1 MLSKLWENLL
11 NHPRLDYGEKE
22 FMKKVSNTEKNLNIP
37 EKKCL
42 VKLKKVIIYKFMK
55 KITIYT
61 GPLCNYCEAAKRL
74 LIRNNAPYNEINIAT
89 VDGAMDEMIKKAN
102 GKRTIPQIFFDDQHI
117 GGYDEVR
124 ALEKENK
131 LQDLLK

>member
-1 MLSKLWENLL
+1 
-11 NHPRLDYGEKE
+11 
-22 FMKKVSNTEKNLNIP
+22 MKNIT
-37 EKKCL
+37 
-42 VKLKKVIIYKFMK
+42 M
-55 KITIYT
+55 YT
-61 GPLCNYCEAAKRL
+61 GPLCNFCDAAKRL
-74 LIRNNAPYNEINIAT
+74 LSRNNLKYEEIDIST
-89 VDGAMDEMIKKAN
+89 KDGLRDEMIKKAN